1 MLVDLAAAIEE
12 LDIWPGGDDL
22 VEAIALRDR
31 LDARIAEATAAF
43 EASGWWGAD
52 GSVSTIA
59 WLRAHA
65 RMTKRSAQRLR
76 TLAVRTRSLPV
87 CAQAYA
93 EGLLSTG
100 QVEAIIARLDDEMT
114 ELFAAQEAELVPY
127 LIPLT
132 VAGVSR
138 AMGAWLARNRPEP
151 TIAREPD
158 RSLHLSR
165 TIDDRWALDGSDAR
179 SGRARVRSSA
189 PAGCGP
195 ARRPWPG
202 SRRRR

>member
-138 AMGAWLARNRPEP
+138 AMGAWLAR
-151 TIAREPD
+151 
-158 RSLHLSR
+158 
-165 TIDDRWALDGSDAR
+165 
-179 SGRARVRSSA
+179 
-189 PAGCGP
+189 
-195 ARRPWPG
+195 
-202 SRRRR
+202 